1 MEFLVFIKQ
10 VPDTDE
16 VEVDEESGTIVREG
30 VPSILNPFDEY
41 ALNLALELKEEAEEE
56 VEITAVSMGPPQAEE
71 ALKKCLA
78 IGADR
83 GILLSDRAFGGADTW
98 ATSYTLFEAV
108 EKLGGADLY
117 FCGQEATDGNTA
129 QVGPELASHL
139 NISPLTYVEDVL
151 ELDPGDESFTAKKE
165 VDEGFL
171 KVKAELPSVLCCMTP
186 PDFEPKIPG
195 VKEIMKA
202 KKKPM
207 DTWGAEELGGQEDQF
222 GLEGSESQVMN
233 TYPPPSKGPGEKFE
247 GSAEEGAEKI
257 ISFMKSE
264 GVHDD

>member
-16 VEVDEESGTIVREG
+16 VEVDEESGTIIREG

-41 ALNLALELKEEAEEE
+41 ALNLALRLKNELEEE
-56 VEITAVSMGPPQAEE
+56 VEITAMSMGPPQAKD

-78 IGADR
+78 IGADKAV
-83 GILLSDRAFGGADTW
+83 LLSDRMFGGADTW
-98 ATSYTLFEAV
+98 ATSYTLFKGV
-108 EKLGGADLY
+108 EKMGGADLY

-139 NISPLTYVEDVL
+139 NISPLTYIEDVL
-151 ELDPGDESFTAKKE
+151 ELNPDEGTITVKKE
-165 VDEGFL
+165 TDEGYIKL
-171 KVKAELPSVLCCMTP
+171 KSDMPVVLSCMTP

-202 KKKPM
+202 KKKPLE
-207 DTWGAEELGGQEDQF
+207 TWTGEDLGGSEDQY
-222 GLEGSESQVMN
+222 GLEGSESQVIS

-247 GSAEEGAEKI
+247 GPAEEGAQKI
-257 ISFMKSE
+257 LALIKNE
-264 GVHDD
+264 GVQDD

>member
-1 MEFLVFIKQ
+1 MDFLVFIKQ

-16 VEVDEESGTIVREG
+16 VKVDKESGTIIREG

-41 ALNLALELKEEAEEE
+41 ALNLALRLKEEMEEE
-56 VEITAVSMGPPQAEE
+56 VSITAMSMGPPQAED

-83 GILLSDRAFGGADTW
+83 GILLSDKVFGGADTW
-98 ATSYTLFEAV
+98 ATSFTLFKGV
-108 EKLGGADLY
+108 EKMGGADLY

-139 NISPLTYVEDVL
+139 NISPMTYVEDVL
-151 ELDPGDESFTAKKE
+151 ELDPREEYLAAKKE
-165 VDEGFL
+165 TDEGFIKL
-171 KVKAELPSVLCCMTP
+171 KSDLPVVLSCMTP

-207 DTWGAEELGGQEDQF
+207 DTWNHEDLGGTGDEY
-222 GLEGSESQVMN
+222 GLEGSESQVIS

-257 ISFMKSE
+257 FALLKDE
-264 GVHDD
+264 GVCDD